1 MSPRTSEPKRKKPE
15 SPSGWLGFGPVNA
28 GLFGLGLVMIAAGYV
43 LLDRGSVSA
52 APILL
57 VLGYA
62 VLVPVALLF
71 GLRRPR

>member
-1 MSPRTSEPKRKKPE
+1 MSPRSSEPKRKKTE
-15 SPSGWLGFGPVNA
+15 GPSGWLGFRPLNA
-28 GLFGLGLVMIAAGYV
+28 GLLGLGLVMIAAGYV

-62 VLVPVALLF
+62 VLIPAALLF
-71 GLRRPR
+71 GLKRPR

>member
-1 MSPRTSEPKRKKPE
+1 MTPRISEPKRTKPE
-15 SPSGWLGFGPVNA
+15 GRSGWLAFGPVNA
-28 GLFGLGLVMIAAGYV
+28 ALLGLGLAMIAAGYV

-52 APILL
+52 APVLL

-62 VLVPVALLF
+62 VLVPAALLF

>member
-1 MSPRTSEPKRKKPE
+1 MSPRTSEPNRKKQGRC
-15 SPSGWLGFGPVNA
+15 GWLGFGPVNA
-28 GLFGLGLVMIAAGYV
+28 GLLGLGLIVLIAAGYV

-62 VLVPVALLF
+62 VVVPVALLI
-71 GLRRPR
+71 GLGRPR